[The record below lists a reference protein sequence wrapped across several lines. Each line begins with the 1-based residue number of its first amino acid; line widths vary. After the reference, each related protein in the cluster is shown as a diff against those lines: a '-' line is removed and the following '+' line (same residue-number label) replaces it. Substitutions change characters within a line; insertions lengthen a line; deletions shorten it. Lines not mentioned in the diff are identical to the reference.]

1 MTLAEF
7 LAEVVQQLEHASIEY
22 MIGGSVASSI
32 YGDPRT
38 TRDIDMVVEVTEA
51 SLRALFG
58 AVDRSVVYIDE
69 PPSGQPIIA
78 GQMFNL
84 LDLRGGWKV
93 DLIVRKAR
101 PFSEIEFARRRRLVV
116 LGVMASMAS
125 AEDVLLTKLEWA
137 VRSGSSR
144 QVDDARGIVAVQGS
158 SLDLEYLRRWAPE
171 LGVEDLLEL
180 VLTDSSSD
188 Q

>member
-7 LAEVVQQLEHASIEY
+7 LAEVVRQLEDASIDY

-38 TRDIDMVVEVTEA
+38 TRDVDIVVDVTQA
-51 SLRALFG
+51 SLRSLFG

-69 PPSGQPIIA
+69 PPVGQPITA
-78 GQMFNL
+78 GQMFKL
-84 LDLRGGWKV
+84 VDLRGGWKV

-101 PFSEIEFARRRRLVV
+101 PFSEVEFARRRKLVV
-116 LGVMASMAS
+116 LGVSATIAS

-144 QVDDARGIVAVQGS
+144 QVDDARGIASVQGS
-158 SLDLEYLRRWAPE
+158 SLDLDYLRRWAPE
-171 LGVEDLLEL
+171 LGVEDLLEQ
-180 VLTDSSSD
+180 VLAERA
-188 Q
+188 